1 MARPRTNPPSK
12 VGRYLLPVELLELI
26 KENAIRKTAG
36 NQSYLVKEVLEGRMT
51 LDKEE
56 N

>member
-1 MARPRTNPPSK
+1 MGRPKTNPPSK

-26 KENAIRKTAG
+26 VENAQKKTGG
-36 NQSYLVKEVLEGRMT
+36 NQSFLVREILEGRMT
-51 LDKEE
+51 LDKKE